1 MFEENISMELIKS
14 SYKDGILSLRYKN
27 TTSGMLDSIYL
38 ASPFTEKLIEQ
49 GYELTYYNKQKTIY
63 KNENYQV
70 ILKDNF
76 DYLIVLVMEI

>member
-1 MFEENISMELIKS
+1 
-14 SYKDGILSLRYKN
+14 
-27 TTSGMLDSIYL
+27 MLDSIYL